1 MCSETLL
8 LLLASGLIQT
18 STALSFCSPD
28 ADGTCEAVVIGL
40 ACGLGGLCIVL
51 VVLLT
56 LTAVCACHY
65 KRKSVTYVTDEL
77 KLTQNRSSGI
87 FTNPFSTLKDPE
99 EAAGNPLYLTPDEMT
114 EFENRNKH

>member
-1 MCSETLL
+1 MCAETLL
-8 LLLASGLIQT
+8 LLLVSGLIKS
-18 STALSFCSPD
+18 STALSFCTS
-28 ADGTCEAVVIGL
+28 GTCEPIVIGL
-40 ACGLGGLCIVL
+40 AAGLGGLCLILIILLVL
-51 VVLLT
+51 AL
-56 LTAVCACHY
+56 VCACHY

-77 KLTQNRSSGI
+77 KLTQSRSSGI

>member
-1 MCSETLL
+1 MGVCTETLL
-8 LLLASGLIQT
+8 LLFASGLIQT
-18 STALSFCSPD
+18 STALSFCTT
-28 ADGTCEAVVIGL
+28 GTCESVVIGL
-40 ACGLGGLCIVL
+40 ACGLGGTCVILA
-51 VVLLT
+51 VLLT